1 MPFRDENT
9 SAFGPDDLDILTAA
23 FNAAWEQLATTN
35 STIASEDQA
44 ELLKK
49 RLATCI
55 LACAT
60 PGQLDRARLT
70 EDGLKVFFDGVAWPP
85 ANGTLVSNPRLE

>member
-9 SAFGPDDLDILTAA
+9 SAFGPGDLDILTAA
-23 FNAAWEQLATTN
+23 YNAAWKQLATTN
-35 STIASEDQA
+35 GTIASEDQV
-44 ELLKK
+44 ELLKA

-60 PGQLDRARLT
+60 PGQLDRAKLT
-70 EDGLKVFFDGVAWPP
+70 KDGLKVFFDSVGVA
-85 ANGTLVSNPRLE
+85 AG

>member
-9 SAFGPDDLDILTAA
+9 SAFGPGDLDILTAA

-35 STIASEDQA
+35 GRIASEDQVKV
-44 ELLKK
+44 LKK
-49 RLATCI
+49 RLAKCI

-60 PGQLDRARLT
+60 PGQLDRTKLT
-70 EDGLKVFFDGVAWPP
+70 EDGLKVFFDGVEWPP
-85 ANGTLVSNPRLE
+85 ADGTLVQNRD